1 MLHDAAFRNV
11 YEGGND
17 KFHFGKKMFSFKGI
31 KGSERV
37 SSQVDS
43 NYVYKKIIIRI
54 PRENGLPQIVV
65 SLFAYFFLKDGEH
78 FRKESVGV
86 PRVHNILITGSG
98 SSHKRGY

>member
-1 MLHDAAFRNV
+1 MF
-11 YEGGND
+11 
-17 KFHFGKKMFSFKGI
+17 KKK
-31 KGSERV
+31 
-37 SSQVDS
+37 
-43 NYVYKKIIIRI
+43 IIRI